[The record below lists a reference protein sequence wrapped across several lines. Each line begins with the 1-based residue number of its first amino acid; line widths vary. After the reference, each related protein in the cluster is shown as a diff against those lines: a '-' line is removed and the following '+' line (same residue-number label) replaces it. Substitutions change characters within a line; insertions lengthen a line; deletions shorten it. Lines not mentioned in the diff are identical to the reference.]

1 MYNFKIFN
9 DEVEDLLV
17 MASWRLP
24 ENNRENPER
33 EL

>member
-9 DEVEDLLV
+9 DEVEALLV
-17 MASWRLP
+17 MASWSLP
-24 ENNRENPER
+24 EDNHENPER